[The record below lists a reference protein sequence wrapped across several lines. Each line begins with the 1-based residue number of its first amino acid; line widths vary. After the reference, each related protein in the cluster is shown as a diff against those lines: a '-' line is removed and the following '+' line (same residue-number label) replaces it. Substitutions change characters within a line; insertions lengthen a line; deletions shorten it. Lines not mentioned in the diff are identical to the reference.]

1 MAEITDLDELLA
13 LYGKSP
19 EGAIT
24 KEQPVIG
31 EHYRALIEASPFC
44 SLATVGPE
52 GLDCTPR
59 GDDPGFVKVID
70 EHTLEMPDRKGN
82 NRLDS
87 LRNIISDPRVA
98 LLFLIPG
105 RKETMRVNG
114 RAAIT
119 TDQATLEAHAL
130 DGKPPATVVRVT
142 VDTCYFQC
150 GKATMRSHLWDPEG
164 WADIEHL
171 PTTGTISAAFRDG
184 VDVADYDATLE
195 DRLRDDM
202 RLG

>member
-1 MAEITDLDELLA
+1 MHEITDLDDLLA
-13 LYGKSP
+13 LYGTSP

-44 SLATVGPE
+44 ALATVGKA

-59 GDDPGFVKVID
+59 GDEPGFVRVID
-70 EHTLEMPDRKGN
+70 ESTLEMPDRKGN

-87 LRNIISDPRVA
+87 LRNILEDSHVA

-114 RAAIT
+114 RATIT
-119 TDQATLEAHAL
+119 VDPETLAAHAV
-130 DGKPPATVVRVT
+130 DGKLPATVVRIA
-142 VDTCYFQC
+142 VDTAYFQC
-150 GKATMRSHLWDPEG
+150 GKATMRSHLWNSEE
-164 WADIEHL
+164 WADISTL
-171 PTTGTISAAFRDG
+171 PSTGALSAAFRDG
-184 VDVADYDATLE
+184 VDVEEYDENL
-195 DRLRDDM
+195 DQRLRDDM
-202 RLG
+202 F

>member
-1 MAEITDLDELLA
+1 MAEITELDELLA

-24 KEQPVIG
+24 KEQPVLG
-31 EHYRALIEASPFC
+31 EHYRALIESSPFC

-59 GDDPGFVKVID
+59 GDQPGFVKVVD
-70 EHTLEMPDRKGN
+70 ERTLEMPDRKGN

-87 LRNIISDPRVA
+87 LRNIISDPRIA

-114 RAAIT
+114 RAVIT
-119 TDQATLEAHAL
+119 TDAETLQAHTL

-164 WADIEHL
+164 WADIDHL
-171 PTTGTISAAFRDG
+171 PTTGTISASFRDG
-184 VDVADYDATLE
+184 VDVEDYDANLE
-195 DRLRDDM
+195 ERLQDDIN
-202 RLG
+202 RG